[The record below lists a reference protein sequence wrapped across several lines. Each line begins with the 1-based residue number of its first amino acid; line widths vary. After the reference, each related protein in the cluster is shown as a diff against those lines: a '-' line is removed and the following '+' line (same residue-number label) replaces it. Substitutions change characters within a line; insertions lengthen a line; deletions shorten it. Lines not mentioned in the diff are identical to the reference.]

1 VTIHQ
6 EGKTKGNSSPTSSI
20 KSAEEEAKFSAASF
34 STSVA
39 KAFSIIEILASCA
52 ESGISLTEL
61 STLLNMPKSTAYRY
75 LATLLELHL
84 AERGDTDRF
93 RLGTKVI
100 ELAGSF
106 LASSDIRKESE
117 PILEEMAE
125 KTGETVHLA
134 VPSGSEVVYIAK
146 LESKYTIGMASH
158 IGTRLPMRC
167 TALGKSILAFSGP
180 DLIQAVFSEPP
191 QSHTPDT
198 ITSNE
203 ALKAELDLIRTQGF
217 AIDNQENEVGI
228 CCVGAP
234 ILDYT
239 GRAIAAMS
247 ISGPCDRMDRER
259 CVQLGPLLWEAAL
272 KISKRKGYT
281 GKLTTNELDRVPD
294 QRVR

>member
-1 VTIHQ
+1 MVLLDGPYKLKHRIDLM
-6 EGKTKGNSSPTSSI
+6 
-20 KSAEEEAKFSAASF
+20 AYF
-34 STSVA
+34 
-39 KAFSIIEILASCA
+39 
-52 ESGISLTEL
+52 EL
-61 STLLNMPKSTAYRY
+61 N
-75 LATLLELHL
+75 L
-84 AERGDTDRF
+84 AERNSTDRF

-106 LASSDIRKESE
+106 LASSDIRMESE

-146 LESKYTIGMASH
+146 VESRHTLGMFSH
-158 IGTRLPMRC
+158 IGTRLPIRC

-191 QSHTPDT
+191 QSRTPNT
-198 ITSNE
+198 IPSNE
-203 ALKAELDLIRTQGF
+203 ALREELVLIRTQGF
-217 AIDNQENEVGI
+217 AVDNEENEVGI

-247 ISGPCDRMDRER
+247 ISGPCDRMDQER
-259 CVQLGPLLWEAAL
+259 CIQLGPVLREAVL
-272 KISKRKGYT
+272 KISKRKGYA
-281 GKLTTNELDRVPD
+281 G
-294 QRVR
+294 

>member
-1 VTIHQ
+1 MSPLPENRAKRTSKPPQTVRLDEDQ
-6 EGKTKGNSSPTSSI
+6 AKNSR
-20 KSAEEEAKFSAASF
+20 AAF
-34 STSVA
+34 STTVA
-39 KAFSIIEILASCA
+39 KALSIIEILASSSDA
-52 ESGISLTEL
+52 GINLTEL
-61 STLLNMPKSTAYRY
+61 SAALTMPKSTAHRY
-75 LATLLELHL
+75 LATLLELNL
-84 AERGDTDRF
+84 AERNSTDRF

-106 LASSDIRKESE
+106 LASSDIRMESE

-146 LESKYTIGMASH
+146 VESRHTLGMFSH
-158 IGTRLPMRC
+158 IGTRLPIRC

-191 QSHTPDT
+191 QSRTPNT

-203 ALKAELDLIRTQGF
+203 ALREELVLIRTQGF
-217 AIDNQENEVGI
+217 AVDNEENEVGI

-247 ISGPCDRMDRER
+247 ISGPCDRMDQER
-259 CVQLGPLLWEAAL
+259 CIQLGPVLREGVL
-272 KISKRKGYT
+272 KISKRKGYA
-281 GKLTTNELDRVPD
+281 G
-294 QRVR
+294 

>member
-1 VTIHQ
+1 MTFYQ
-6 EGKTKGNSSPTSSI
+6 EGKTNRKPRPTSSI
-20 KSAEEEAKFSAASF
+20 KPAEEDARFSTASF

-61 STLLNMPKSTAYRY
+61 STLLYMPKSTAHRY

-84 AERGDTDRF
+84 AERSDADRF

-134 VPSGSEVVYIAK
+134 VPSGPEVVYIAK
-146 LESKYTIGMASH
+146 VESRHTLGMFSH
-158 IGTRLPMRC
+158 IGARLPMLC

-180 DLIQAVFSEPP
+180 ELVQAVLSEPP
-191 QSHTPDT
+191 KPRTPNT
-198 ITSNE
+198 IASE
-203 ALKAELDLIRTQGF
+203 QALREELILIRTQGF
-217 AIDNQENEVGI
+217 AVDNEENEVGI

-259 CVQLGPLLWEAAL
+259 CIQLGPILRDATL
-272 KISKRKGYT
+272 KISKRKGFT
-281 GKLTTNELDRVPD
+281 DLNNHI
-294 QRVR
+294 